1 MEYSGEITDNFAD
14 QRLFERIPVTLP
26 VKYTD
31 LDSRLSGEAVLSD
44 ISAYGLG
51 MITGSDLPLSTQLE
65 IWLKVPDQ
73 GQPVYTRG
81 KVVWSSPEGI
91 NRHRMGI
98 CLERTEFMNLSRVMR
113 IH

>member
-1 MEYSGEITDNFAD
+1 MEYSEEIAGSFED

-31 LDSRLSGEAVLSD
+31 LDSCLSGEAVLSD

-51 MITGSDLPLSTQLE
+51 MVTGVDLQLSTRLE

-81 KVVWSSPEGI
+81 KVVWSSIAGM
-91 NRHRMGI
+91 NSHRMGVS
-98 CLERTEFMNLSRVMR
+98 LERTEFMSLSRLMR